1 MDLKIHGH
9 HLEVTDS
16 IRSHIQAAFDTALN
30 QHARW
35 ITGVTV
41 RLEDVN
47 GPKKGVD
54 MRCQAEIHLKA
65 NSTVVLEET
74 KEDMY
79 AAINV
84 VADKAKQV
92 VGRKVE
98 KAREKPHP

>member
-9 HLEVTDS
+9 HIEVTDS
-16 IRSHIQAAFDTALN
+16 IRDHIHSAFDTALD

-47 GPKKGVD
+47 GPKGGVD
-54 MRCQAEIHLKA
+54 KRCQAEIHVKP
-65 NSTVVLEET
+65 SGTVVLEET

-79 AAINV
+79 AAINL

-92 VGRKVE
+92 VGRKVA
-98 KAREKPHP
+98 KVREK